1 MNRST
6 HRFPWQF
13 SGWPAE
19 SPELNQLAE
28 QIDFEPWLRHGNLP
42 RWVESLQQL
51 PDLPVDSFELSRW
64 VGPRSAAAY
73 DEASLISTLEQLKP
87 WRKGPYQFFDTPLD
101 TEWRSDLKWNR
112 IQDHIPVGVNHA
124 LDVGCGSGYHM
135 WRLLE
140 AGCQNVLGV
149 DPSILF
155 AIQFAALQRYAKD
168 KRIEFWP
175 IPLEALPASE
185 HFDLVLSMGVLYHRR
200 SPIDH
205 LTQLKDQMTSGGRLI
220 LETLVIEGDDNQ
232 VLVPDDR
239 YARMRNCWFIPS
251 VQALTRWLERCGF
264 SQIECIDVNWT
275 EPTEQ
280 RSTHW
285 SSPQSLIDSLDPNDP
300 RRTDEGHPAPLR
312 ATLVAHKP

>member
-1 MNRST
+1 MSRSPN
-6 HRFPWQF
+6 RFPWQF
-13 SGWPAE
+13 NGWPAE
-19 SPELNQLAE
+19 SPELSKLAE

-42 RWVESLQQL
+42 RWVEALQLL

-64 VGPRSAAAY
+64 VGPRSADSY
-73 DEASLISTLEQLKP
+73 DEASLIGALEQLKP

-112 IQDHIPVGVNHA
+112 IQDHIPAEVNHA

-135 WRLLE
+135 WRLLQ

-168 KRIEFWP
+168 QRIEFWP
-175 IPLEALPASE
+175 VPLEALPASE

-220 LETLVIEGDDNQ
+220 LETLVIEGYDNQ
-232 VLVPDDR
+232 ILVPDDR

-264 SQIECIDVNWT
+264 AQIECVDVTWT

-280 RSTHW
+280 RSTTW
-285 SSPQSLIDSLDPNDP
+285 SSPQSLIDSLDTKNP
-300 RRTDEGHPAPLR
+300 RITVEGHPAPRR

>member
-1 MNRST
+1 MSAPPN
-6 HRFPWQF
+6 RFPWQF
-13 SGWPAE
+13 DGWPAE
-19 SPELNQLAE
+19 SPELKRLAE
-28 QIDFEPWLRHGNLP
+28 QVDFEPWLRHGNLS
-42 RWVESLQQL
+42 RWVAALQQL
-51 PDLPVDSFELSRW
+51 PDLPVDSFKFTRW
-64 VGPRSAAAY
+64 VGPRGTAAY
-73 DEASLISTLEQLKP
+73 DEAQLISVLEQLKP
-87 WRKGPYQFFDTPLD
+87 WRKGPYQFFETSLD

-112 IQDHIPVGVNHA
+112 IQDHVPAGVNHA

-135 WRLLE
+135 WRLLQ

-205 LTQLKDQMTSGGRLI
+205 LTQLKDQMSSGGRLI
-220 LETLVIEGDDNQ
+220 LETLVIEGDDQ
-232 VLVPDDR
+232 QILVPEDR

-251 VQALTRWLERCGF
+251 VRALTRWLERCGF
-264 SQIECIDVNWT
+264 SQIECVDVNWT

-280 RSTHW
+280 RATRW
-285 SSPQSLIDSLDPNDP
+285 SSPQSLVDSLDPNDL
-300 RRTDEGHPAPLR
+300 RRTVEGHPAPLR

>member
-1 MNRST
+1 MNRSPN
-6 HRFPWQF
+6 RFPWQF
-13 SGWPAE
+13 SEWPAE
-19 SPELNQLAE
+19 SPELSRLAE
-28 QIDFEPWLRHGNLP
+28 QVDFEPWLRHGNLP
-42 RWVESLQQL
+42 RWIESLQQL

-64 VGPRSAAAY
+64 VGPRGAAPY

-112 IQDHIPVGVNHA
+112 IQDHIPAGVKHA

-140 AGCQNVLGV
+140 AGCQQVLGV

-155 AIQFAALQRYAKD
+155 AIQFAALQHFAKD
-168 KRIEFWP
+168 ERIEFWP

-185 HFDLVLSMGVLYHRR
+185 QFDLVLSMGVLYHRR

-220 LETLVIEGDDNQ
+220 LETLVIEGDDHQ

-251 VQALTRWLERCGF
+251 IRALTRWLERCGF
-264 SQIECIDVNWT
+264 SQIECVDVNWT

-280 RSTHW
+280 RSTRW
-285 SSPQSLIDSLDPNDP
+285 SSPQSLVDSLDPDDP
-300 RRTDEGHPAPLR
+300 RRTVEGHPAPLR